1 MLDLIIHATMKML
14 QICESKVQMIH
25 LTPCTEICIHV
36 HSDTPYTEI
45 CTHSNDR
52 EVGGGGAEH
61 ATLFLVINTVWLIAM
76 CTSKCN
82 YHCTVTCQRKL
93 QQEILYTFNVKLIYN
108 GYLYVHGNYHVYL
121 HTDSPLY
128 SYTSRYFCTNRFMYI
143 EYHCE

>member
-52 EVGGGGAEH
+52 EVGGGEH
-61 ATLFLVINTVWLIAM
+61 ATLFLVINMVLLIAIS
-76 CTSKCN
+76 TSKCN
-82 YHCTVTCQRKL
+82 YHCTVTC
-93 QQEILYTFNVKLIYN
+93 
-108 GYLYVHGNYHVYL
+108 
-121 HTDSPLY
+121 
-128 SYTSRYFCTNRFMYI
+128 
-143 EYHCE
+143 